1 MKKLLSLI
9 LLLFLFTTT
18 LNGSY
23 LGNKVKKG
31 VLAKTTSSIIKNK
44 TTQKAVKNILAKK
57 VKDKVSKIDIEPT
70 YKTLR
75 KEKKKDAHHII
86 QDASVKDIKG
96 YSRNEAPAIQL
107 DGSSSEIGTE
117 HYKATQEQ
125 RKSGGGTYA
134 KERVIAYKS
143 LRKADI
149 PKEEAKKAIKR
160 ADTYFENIGVKLDTE
175 TRIPQNR
182 KKQ

>member
-1 MKKLLSLI
+1 MKKLLSLVI
-9 LLLFLFTTT
+9 LLSLLITS
-18 LNGSY
+18 LNGGY
-23 LGNKVKKG
+23 LGKKVKKG
-31 VLAKTTSSIIKNK
+31 IISKTTSSLVKKK
-44 TTQKAVKNILAKK
+44 TTQKIVNNIIDKK
-57 VKDKVSKIDIEPT
+57 AKDKISKIDIEPT

-96 YSRNEAPAIQL
+96 YNRNDAPAIQL
-107 DGSSSEIGTE
+107 EGSASKVGTE

-125 RKSGGGTYA
+125 RKSGGGTYG

-149 PKEEAKKAIKR
+149 PKEESKNAIKR
-160 ADTYFENIGVKLDTE
+160 ADTYFESIGVKLDTE